1 MFQEEAPPPKDETL
15 SGLGVSGGKNNIN
28 DSYYI
33 LQNNNNVNH
42 MKILRPFFFP
52 QVLRRELNTG
62 CFSWELF
69 TYPFSVLQLGDAVIE
84 LELLA
89 GWATTLHCGHRSPP
103 PPHYNPSRAP
113 KMSSLGHH
121 QLVFQTAKKS
131 LTSAPTLAF
140 FDQATAIHRC

>member
-1 MFQEEAPPPKDETL
+1 MFQGEAPPPPPPLKMKPC
-15 SGLGVSGGKNNIN
+15 LGWVFPEKIYAILMAVSKTFC
-28 DSYYI
+28 
-33 LQNNNNVNH
+33 NV
-42 MKILRPFFFP
+42 KILRPFFFS
-52 QVLRRELNTG
+52 QVLRRELYTG

-121 QLVFQTAKKS
+121 QLAFQTAKKS

-140 FDQATAIHRC
+140 FDQATAMHRC